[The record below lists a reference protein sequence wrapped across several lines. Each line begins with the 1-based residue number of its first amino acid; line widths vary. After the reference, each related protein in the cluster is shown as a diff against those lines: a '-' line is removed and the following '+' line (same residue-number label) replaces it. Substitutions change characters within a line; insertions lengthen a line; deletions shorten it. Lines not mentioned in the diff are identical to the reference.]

1 MPHIDDFLVADMG
14 ELTEPPDVIS
24 LDWEPWLSG
33 GREIF
38 MTRIQQPQTYGCT
51 LWVAMRS
58 LAAKN
63 GCLNVTNG

>member
-33 GREIF
+33 GREI
-38 MTRIQQPQTYGCT
+38 
-51 LWVAMRS
+51 S
-58 LAAKN
+58 
-63 GCLNVTNG
+63 